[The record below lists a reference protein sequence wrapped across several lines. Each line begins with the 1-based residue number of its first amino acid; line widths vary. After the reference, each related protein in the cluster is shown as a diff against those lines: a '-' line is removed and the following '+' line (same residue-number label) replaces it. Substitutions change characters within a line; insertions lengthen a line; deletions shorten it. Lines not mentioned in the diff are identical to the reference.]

1 MSSSSFNVAAA
12 RRPRPVKGPTAAEP
26 SSRRRAIVPGSE
38 SRSPSRHCP
47 GGGSSSRDEG
57 QIEAGLLGL
66 LRVFVRACVCVS
78 AYARTC
84 GCGHMRAQG
93 RMHTRGSRPE
103 GGGYAAKR
111 AGGGQSIR
119 AMLSESWH
127 PSDIIRVTL
136 SEESRYPSDI
146 IRVTGSEQHYPSH
159 GIRATLSESRYPSHS
174 IRGVSRHPSDVI
186 RVTVSKSRCRIR
198 RSAAADASLHN
209 LNIFVFILLQYGI
222 LLYAQC

>member
-1 MSSSSFNVAAA
+1 MAAALWASLSSSSFNVAAA

-26 SSRRRAIVPGSE
+26 SSRRRAIVPGCE

-103 GGGYAAKR
+103 GGGCAAKR

-127 PSDIIRVTL
+127 PSDIIRVTV
-136 SEESRYPSDI
+136 SER
-146 IRVTGSEQHYPSH
+146 HYPSH